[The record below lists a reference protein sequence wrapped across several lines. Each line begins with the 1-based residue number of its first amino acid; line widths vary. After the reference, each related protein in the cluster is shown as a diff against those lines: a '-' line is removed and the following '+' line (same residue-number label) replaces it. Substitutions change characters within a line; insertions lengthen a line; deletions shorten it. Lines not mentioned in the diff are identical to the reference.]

1 MRRESTGAVLR
12 IVMRNMFWGLIGC
25 FMLVAGVVG
34 QTPDDLVRVPKVRQA
49 LDFLKNVEAETIAEQ
64 IRTAEIPAPTFKE
77 GKRADYYRRRFS
89 ELGLAKVRIDAAGNV
104 IGERPGSDP
113 ARTLV
118 IAAHLD
124 TVFPEGTDVKVKRE
138 GNVLIGPGIGDDA
151 RGLAVMLAIIR
162 ALNDAKI
169 ETRDNVI
176 FVADVAEEGLGNL
189 AGVGHLVKEELKG
202 RITNFIGLD
211 ASGFDIVQREIGS
224 NRYRVTFRG
233 PGGHSY
239 FEFGRPSAIHAL
251 GRAIDGMSKLSVPS
265 DPRTTYNVGKI
276 EGGTTVNSIA
286 QTASAEVDLRS
297 ISAAELA
304 KLDAGFRKAVEN
316 ALAEENQA
324 RKDAARL
331 TVDIQLIGQRPVGLQ
346 APDAPIVQAI
356 LSADRALGIKSN
368 LTASST
374 DSGMPMRFGIPSVTI
389 GSGGKWQ
396 GMHSVGESFDMTD
409 SYLGTQRV
417 LTALLAVAGINK

>member
-1 MRRESTGAVLR
+1 MKIACFPLIAVLAICTLAAAQSPDE
-12 IVMRNMFWGLIGC
+12 IVRS
-25 FMLVAGVVG
+25 
-34 QTPDDLVRVPKVRQA
+34 PKVRKA
-49 LDFLKNVEAETIAEQ
+49 LEFIRTVEAETIEEQ

-77 GKRADYYRRRFS
+77 GKRAEYYRKRFI

-113 ARTLV
+113 TKTLV

-124 TVFPEGTDVKVKRE
+124 TVFPEGTEVKVKRE
-138 GNVLIGPGIGDDA
+138 GNVLTGPGIGDDA

-162 ALNDAKI
+162 ALNEAKI
-169 ETRDNVI
+169 ETRDSVT

-202 RITNFIGLD
+202 RIANFIGLD

-251 GRAIDGMSKLSVPS
+251 GRAIDGIAKLSVPS

-286 QTASAEVDLRS
+286 QTASMEVDLRS

-304 KLDAGFRKAVEN
+304 KLDASFRRAVET
-316 ALAEENQA
+316 ALSEENDA

-331 TVDIQLIGQRPVGLQ
+331 TVDFQLIGERPVGLQ
-346 APDAPIVQAI
+346 APDAPIVQKVLA
-356 LSADRALGIKSN
+356 ADKALGIRSN

-374 DSGMPMRFGIPSVTI
+374 DSGMPMRSGIPSVTI
-389 GSGGKWQ
+389 GTGGKWQ

-417 LTALLAVAGINK
+417 LLALLAVAGTK

>member
-1 MRRESTGAVLR
+1 MKIACFSLIAVLAICTLAAAQSPDE
-12 IVMRNMFWGLIGC
+12 IVRS
-25 FMLVAGVVG
+25 
-34 QTPDDLVRVPKVRQA
+34 PKVRKA
-49 LDFLKNVEAETIAEQ
+49 LEFIRTVEAETIEEQ

-77 GKRADYYRRRFS
+77 GKRAEYYRKRFS

-113 ARTLV
+113 TKTLV

-138 GNVLIGPGIGDDA
+138 GSILTGPGIGDDA
-151 RGLAVMLAIIR
+151 RGLAVMLAVIR
-162 ALNDAKI
+162 ALKEAKI
-169 ETRDNVI
+169 QTRDNII

-202 RITNFIGLD
+202 GITNFIGLD
-211 ASGFDIVQREIGS
+211 ASGFDVVQREIGS

-251 GRAIDGMSKLSVPS
+251 GRAIDSISKLSVPS
-265 DPRTTYNVGKI
+265 DPRTTYNVGKV

-286 QTASAEVDLRS
+286 QTASMEVDLRS

-304 KLDAGFRKAVEN
+304 KLDASFRKAVET
-316 ALAEENQA
+316 ALNEENDA

-331 TVDIQLIGQRPVGLQ
+331 TVDIQLIGERPVGLQ
-346 APDAPIVQAI
+346 APDAPIVQKV
-356 LSADRALGIKSN
+356 LVADKALGIRSN

-389 GSGGKWQ
+389 GTGGKWQ

-409 SYLGTQRV
+409 SYRGTQRV
-417 LTALLAVAGINK
+417 LLALLAVAGTK